1 MASSETLLKAIFKRL
16 KTRLDKN
23 FTSSLYEA
31 ASFIKDSP
39 SGIKKEWDLFQKEI
53 VDEAERINAIENE
66 QKNLTKNLFKK
77 DASFTVQSKI
87 NQIRK
92 EIVNLTNQI
101 EEIN

>member
-23 FTSSLYEA
+23 FAASLYEA
-31 ASFIKDSP
+31 AGLMKDSP
-39 SGIKKEWDLFQKEI
+39 AGIKKEWDLFQKEI

-66 QKNLTKNLFKK
+66 KKNLTKNLFKK